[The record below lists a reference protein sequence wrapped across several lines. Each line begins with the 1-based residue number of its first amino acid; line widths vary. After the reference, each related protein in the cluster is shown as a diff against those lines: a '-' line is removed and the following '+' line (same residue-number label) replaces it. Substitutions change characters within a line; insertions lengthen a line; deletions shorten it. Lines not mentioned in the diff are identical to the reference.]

1 MNHEESFSDEFYR
14 IDDHVQ
20 DYRSGYIGY
29 SYPASSFYSWY
40 SPHTPYYQPYGYDPF
55 PYQYHPSQRGKG
67 PGKGPGKRPTEEEA
81 HNALYQIFAQME
93 NETRQRP
100 AFYRDV
106 SGVQIQQRARIAWI
120 SLRAAVAIMRRMPLT
135 TAQAVAGYLEGT
147 IMASIGQAGTIAA
160 AALVGRI
167 SDFLIHNF
175 AAYASNPA
183 LATYRAEQI
192 VNVISN
198 LL

>member
-14 IDDHVQ
+14 IDDQVQ
-20 DYRSGYIGY
+20 DYRSRYIGY
-29 SYPASSFYSWY
+29 PYPSSSYYSWY
-40 SPHTPYYQPYGYDPF
+40 SPQTPYYQPYGYDPF

-81 HNALYQIFAQME
+81 HNALYQIFVQME

-100 AFYRDV
+100 AFYSDV

-135 TAQAVAGYLEGT
+135 TAQAVGGYLEGT
-147 IMASIGQAGTIAA
+147 VMASIGQAGTIAA